1 MTRYLNTAIR
11 MVFIT
16 LILFGV
22 IYPLVITGIAQLL
35 FPRQANGSLLEHNG
49 KLVGSALLGQ
59 PFARPEYFHPR
70 PSAAGNGYDPMASG
84 GSNFAPTS
92 AALSNRVTVDIAHLT
107 QENPTL
113 NPAEI
118 PVDMVTASASGLD
131 PDITLANAD
140 AQAARIAA
148 ARGTTPARIRQLI
161 DEQTL
166 SRQFGILGEPR
177 INVLSINLAL
187 DARIGQPHTLVAER

>member
-1 MTRYLNTAIR
+1 MTRYLKTAIR

-22 IYPLVITGIAQLL
+22 IYPLVITGIAQVL
-35 FPRQANGSLLEHNG
+35 FPRQANGSMVGENG
-49 KLVGSALLGQ
+49 KVVGSALIGQ

-70 PSAAGNGYDPMASG
+70 PSAAGNGYDPTQSG
-84 GSNFAPTS
+84 GSNYGPTS
-92 AALSNRVTVDIAHLT
+92 VLLSDRVSKDIATLLR
-107 QENPTL
+107 ENPTL
-113 NPAEI
+113 NPDAI

-131 PDITLANAD
+131 PDITPANAD

-148 ARGTTPARIRQLI
+148 ARSAAPARIRQLI
-161 DEQTL
+161 DQQIL
-166 SRQFGILGEPR
+166 PRQFGVLGEPR

-187 DARIGQPHTLVAER
+187 DAQIGKPHTLVAEK